1 MEKVSPTVLSDEVA
15 VTLVKSA
22 NDRADLLKEGI
33 EPRFQAMLTKH
44 RRVLENSAHWERFPQ
59 IGSTFPHFTLPDAQG
74 HDQTLLGLNEGGP
87 IVIVFYRGGWCPF
100 CSLALRAYQR
110 HVVPELAE
118 LGARLVAVSAE
129 VRDSSLTTQEV
140 NELTFTVLSDVD
152 NQLAKQL
159 NLTYPVPAAYIEH
172 LDETNRDLRKI
183 NGVDD
188 DHLELAHP
196 ATYVLDSSG
205 IIRFADV
212 HPDYRFRTEPAEI
225 LDVLREIAAS

>member
-1 MEKVSPTVLSDEVA
+1 MEKVSPNVLSDEVA
-15 VTLVKSA
+15 VALVKSA
-22 NDRADLLKEGI
+22 NDRAELLKKGI

-59 IGSTFPHFTLPDAQG
+59 IGSSFPHFTLPDAQG
-74 HDQTLLGLNEGGP
+74 HDQTLGGLLEDGP

-100 CSLALRAYQR
+100 CSMALRAYQR
-110 HVVPELAE
+110 YVVPELAE
-118 LGARLVAVSAE
+118 LGARLVAISPE
-129 VRDSSLTTQEV
+129 VRDSSLTTQEA
-140 NELTFTVLSDVD
+140 NELMFTVLSDVG

-159 NLTYPVPAAYIEH
+159 NLTYPVPPAYLEH

-188 DHLELAHP
+188 DHLELVHP

-225 LDVLREIAAS
+225 LDALRAITTP